1 MKKKMFKELYYGNT
15 EKEVKAIK
23 VKKSKL
29 KTIIN
34 KKTKKTDKKRGK

>member
-1 MKKKMFKELYYGNT
+1 MKKKMFKELYYGNI
-15 EKEVKAIK
+15 EKEVKEIK